1 MSERDEAW
9 VANISAWANAQGDI
23 KALVQI
29 GSRVKN
35 DGTADEWSDFDYQLI
50 TTNPAR
56 YRSGEFA
63 RELGRCWAIGLE
75 HTFGDVMKVTAVFDG
90 ALEADFII
98 LNHGDLLV
106 ATTALGWPGTS
117 GLWPRPLRVGVSR
130 LRGAAGTGWKVVKG
144 GAAWEKRYSRLT
156 PCEFPMSEREF
167 KALCGEFWVQAVWAA
182 KRTRRGELIA
192 SQRTI
197 HRYVIEACLRM
208 FEEEVLLDGKKAYPR
223 GRRAETWL
231 TASQAA
237 VANAGTSPERE
248 SLLETLSHLS
258 HEFARSSEAVG
269 TGRGWPIG
277 DYAEIRGWITSLS

>member
-1 MSERDEAW
+1 MSGRDEAW
-9 VANISAWANAQGDI
+9 VANFSAWASAQADI

-63 RELGRCWAIGLE
+63 RELGNCWAIGLE

-98 LNHGDLLV
+98 LRHSDLVV
-106 ATTALGWPGTS
+106 ATTALGWPRANI
-117 GLWPRPLRVGVSR
+117 LWPKPLRTGISR
-130 LRGAAGTGWKVVKG
+130 LRGAAGTGWKVIKG
-144 GAAWEKRYSRLT
+144 GSAWEKRYARLT
-156 PCEFPMSEREF
+156 PCEFPMTETEF
-167 KALCGEFWVQAVWAA
+167 RALCGEFWVQAVWAA
-182 KRTRRGELIA
+182 KRAQRGERIA

-208 FEEEVLLDGKKAYPR
+208 FEEEVILGGKKAYPR

-231 TASQAA
+231 TASQEG

-258 HEFARSSEAVG
+258 QEFARSSEVVG
-269 TGRGWPIG
+269 RGRGWPTG
-277 DYAEIRGWITSLS
+277 NYAEIRSWITSLS